1 MTAGA
6 KITAVLRLA
15 FWVSALGIVYTH
27 AGYPVLLKLLA
38 LVSGRGRLGRGP
50 ASDLP
55 RVSLVI
61 AAYDEEHVIAAKVQ
75 GVLALD
81 YPRDRL
87 EVIVC
92 SDGSADATVARAT
105 EAGADVVLDLPR
117 GGKIRAQN
125 AGVERASGELLAFS
139 DANSTWEPDALRRL
153 VEPFADPAVGYA
165 CGQVEFVNP
174 AGDSQEGAY
183 WRYEMVI
190 RSLESSLAGVTAGN
204 GAIYAVR
211 PEAYIEVDPRMGHD
225 LSFPFN
231 LTKRGW
237 RCVYQ
242 PEARA
247 TEKMVPTNEGEFL
260 RKRRMMSHTWPIV
273 VEGGMLSP
281 RGYSPLY
288 ALEVLSHRLLRYGSP
303 FLHLIAF
310 VANVLLLRRGGV
322 YRLTLL
328 AQVGLVVAALAGS
341 RAQSRVLK
349 LAWYYALVTASPA
362 AGLVDYLRT
371 GTPAE
376 WEKAEGTR

>member
-1 MTAGA
+1 
-6 KITAVLRLA
+6 
-15 FWVSALGIVYTH
+15 
-27 AGYPVLLKLLA
+27 
-38 LVSGRGRLGRGP
+38 
-50 ASDLP
+50 
-55 RVSLVI
+55 
-61 AAYDEEHVIAAKVQ
+61 
-75 GVLALD
+75 
-81 YPRDRL
+81 
-87 EVIVC
+87 VIVC
-92 SDGSADATVARAT
+92 SDGSADATVERAR
-105 EAGADVVLDLPR
+105 EAGADLVLELPR
-117 GGKIRAQN
+117 GGKVRAQD
-125 AGVERASGELLAFS
+125 AGVAGAGGELVAFS

-153 VEPFADPAVGYA
+153 IEPFGDPSVGYV

-174 AGDSQEGAY
+174 SGDSQEGAY
-183 WRYEMVI
+183 WRFEMAV

-211 PEAYIEVDPRMGHD
+211 PDAYIPVDPRMGHD

-273 VEGGMLSP
+273 LEGGMLSP
-281 RGYSPLY
+281 SGYSPMY
-288 ALEVLSHRLLRYGSP
+288 ALEMLSHRVLRYGSP
-303 FLHLIAF
+303 FLHLIALL
-310 VANVLLLRRGGV
+310 ANVALLRRGGV
-322 YRLTLL
+322 YRLTMTVQLGLL
-328 AQVGLVVAALAGS
+328 VAALAGS
-341 RAQSRVLK
+341 RAESRVLK

>member
-1 MTAGA
+1 MPRSV
-6 KITAVLRLA
+6 AVLRLA
-15 FWVSALGIVYTH
+15 FWVSALAIVYTH
-27 AGYPVLLKLLA
+27 AGYPALLKLLA
-38 LVSGRGRLGRGP
+38 RGRRAP
-50 ASDLP
+50 AWPARAELP

-61 AAYDEEHVIAAKVQ
+61 AAYDEEDVIAAKVAN
-75 GVLALD
+75 VLALD

-87 EVIVC
+87 ELIVC
-92 SDGSADATVARAT
+92 SDGSADATVDRAR
-105 EAGADVVLDLPR
+105 EAGADVVVDLPR
-117 GGKIRAQN
+117 GGKVRAQD
-125 AGVERASGELLAFS
+125 AGVRRASGQIVAFS
-139 DANSTWEPDALRRL
+139 DANSTLDPDALRRL
-153 VEPFADPAVGYA
+153 IEPFADPAVGYV
-165 CGQVEFVNP
+165 CGQVRFVNP
-174 AGDSQEGAY
+174 SGDSQEGAY
-183 WRYEMVI
+183 WRYEMAV

-211 PEAYIEVDPRMGHD
+211 PEAYIEVDARMGHD

-273 VEGGMLSP
+273 LTGGMLSP
-281 RGYSPLY
+281 RGYSPMY
-288 ALEVLSHRLLRYGSP
+288 ALQMLSHRVLRYVSP
-303 FLHLIAF
+303 FLHLTAF
-310 VANVLLLRRGGV
+310 AANGVLLRRGGV
-322 YRLTLL
+322 YRLTMAAQLGLL
-328 AQVGLVVAALAGS
+328 VAALVGARADS
-341 RAQSRVLK
+341 RALK

>member
-1 MTAGA
+1 M
-6 KITAVLRLA
+6 LRLA
-15 FWVSALGIVYTH
+15 FWASALAIVYTH
-27 AGYPVLLKLLA
+27 AGYPALLKLLA
-38 LVSGRGRLGRGP
+38 RLRGGGRSPEGAPP
-50 ASDLP
+50 AEPP

-61 AAYDEEHVIAAKVQ
+61 AAYDEEDVIAAKVRN
-75 GVLALD
+75 VLALD

-92 SDGSADATVARAT
+92 SDGSADATVDRARD
-105 EAGADVVLDLPR
+105 AGADVVLDLPR
-117 GGKIRAQN
+117 GGKVAAQD
-125 AGVERASGELLAFS
+125 AGVRHASGELIAFS
-139 DANSTWEPDALRRL
+139 DANSTLDPDALRRL
-153 VEPFADPAVGYA
+153 IEPFADPAVGYV
-165 CGQVEFVNP
+165 CGQVRFVNP
-174 AGDSQEGAY
+174 SGDSQEGAY
-183 WRYEMVI
+183 WRYEMAV
-190 RSLESSLAGVTAGN
+190 RALESSLAGVTAGN

-211 PEAYIEVDPRMGHD
+211 PEAYVEVDPRMGHD

-231 LTKRGW
+231 LTRRGW

-247 TEKMVPTNEGEFL
+247 TEKMVPTNEGEFR
-260 RKRRMMSHTWPIV
+260 RKRRMMSHTWTIV

-288 ALEVLSHRLLRYGSP
+288 ALQLASHRLLRYASP
-303 FLHLIAF
+303 FLHLIALMTN
-310 VANVLLLRRGGV
+310 ALLLRRGGV
-322 YRLTLL
+322 YRLTFVAQL
-328 AQVGLVVAALAGS
+328 ALVLAALAGS
-341 RAQSRVLK
+341 RANSRVLK

>member
-1 MTAGA
+1 MLR
-6 KITAVLRLA
+6 AVFWACALA
-15 FWVSALGIVYTH
+15 IVYTH
-27 AGYPVLLKLLA
+27 AGYPALLKLLA
-38 LVSGRGRLGRGP
+38 RGRGGGGWSP
-50 ASDLP
+50 SGDLP

-61 AAYDEEHVIAAKVQ
+61 AAYDEEDVIAAKVR

-92 SDGSADATVARAT
+92 SDGSSDATVARAR
-105 EAGADVVLDLPR
+105 EAGADLVLDLPR
-117 GGKIRAQN
+117 GGKVRAQD
-125 AGVERASGELLAFS
+125 AGVARAGGDLIAFS
-139 DANSTWEPDALRRL
+139 DANSAWEPDALRRL
-153 VEPFADPAVGYA
+153 VEPFADPAVGYV
-165 CGQVEFVNP
+165 CGQVQFVNDS
-174 AGDSQEGAY
+174 GDSQEGAY
-183 WRYEMVI
+183 WRYEMAV

-211 PEAYIEVDPRMGHD
+211 PDAYVEVDPRMGHD

-273 VEGGMLSP
+273 IEGGMLSP
-281 RGYSPLY
+281 RGYSPAY
-288 ALEVLSHRLLRYGSP
+288 ALEIASHRVLRYVSP
-303 FLHLIAF
+303 FLHLKALF
-310 VANVLLLRRGGV
+310 ANALLLRRGGV
-322 YRLTLL
+322 YRLTFAAQLGLL
-328 AQVGLVVAALAGS
+328 AAALAGS
-341 RAQSRVLK
+341 RPSSPRVLK

>member
-1 MTAGA
+1 
-6 KITAVLRLA
+6 
-15 FWVSALGIVYTH
+15 
-27 AGYPVLLKLLA
+27 
-38 LVSGRGRLGRGP
+38 
-50 ASDLP
+50 
-55 RVSLVI
+55 VSLVI
-61 AAYDEEHVIAAKVQ
+61 AAYDEEDVIAAKVRN
-75 GVLALD
+75 VLALD

-92 SDGSADATVARAT
+92 SDGSADATVARAR

-117 GGKIRAQN
+117 GGKVRAQD
-125 AGVERASGELLAFS
+125 AGVARASGELVAFS
-139 DANSTWEPDALRRL
+139 DANSTLEPDALREL
-153 VEPFADPAVGYA
+153 VAPLVADPAIGYV
-165 CGQVEFVNP
+165 CGQVRFVNP
-174 AGDSQEGAY
+174 EGDSQEGAY
-183 WRYEMVI
+183 WTYEMAV
-190 RSLESSLAGVTAGN
+190 RELESSLAGVTAGN

-242 PEARA
+242 PAARA

-260 RKRRMMSHTWPIV
+260 RKRRMMSHTWTIV

-281 RGYSPLY
+281 RGYPPLY
-288 ALEVLSHRLLRYGSP
+288 ALEIVSHRLLRYTSP
-303 FLHLIAF
+303 FLHLKALA
-310 VANVLLLRRGGV
+310 ANVALLRRGRI
-322 YRLTLL
+322 YRMTML
-328 AQVGLVVAALAGS
+328 AQLGLIAAALAGS
-341 RAQSRVLK
+341 RARSRPLK

>member
-1 MTAGA
+1 MDGRAM
-6 KITAVLRLA
+6 IRAVLRAA
-15 FWVSALGIVYTH
+15 FWGSALAIVWTH
-27 AGYPVLLKLLA
+27 AGYPALLKLLA
-38 LVSGRGRLGRGP
+38 GGREQTWEPRSEP
-50 ASDLP
+50 P

-61 AAYDEEHVIAAKVQ
+61 AAYDEAEVIDRKVRN
-75 GVLALD
+75 VLALD

-92 SDGSADATVARAT
+92 SDGSSDRTVERAHD
-105 EAGADVVLDLPR
+105 AGADVILDLPR
-117 GGKIRAQN
+117 GGKVATQD
-125 AGVERASGELLAFS
+125 AGVDQARGELIAFS

-153 VEPFADPAVGYA
+153 VEPFADPSVGYV
-165 CGQVEFVNP
+165 CGQVSFVNEG
-174 AGDSQEGAY
+174 GDSQEGAY
-183 WRYEMVI
+183 WRLEMGV
-190 RSLESSLAGVTAGN
+190 RELESRLAGVTAGN

-211 PEAYIEVDPRMGHD
+211 PDAYMKVDPRMGHD

-242 PEARA
+242 PAARA
-247 TEKMVPTNEGEFL
+247 TEKMVPTNEGEFH

-288 ALEVLSHRLLRYGSP
+288 ALEIVSHRLLRYTSP
-303 FLHLIAF
+303 FLHVKAF
-310 VANVLLLRRGGV
+310 AANVALLRRGRV
-322 YRLTLL
+322 YRLTLIAQL
-328 AQVGLVVAALAGS
+328 ALVGAALLGN
-341 RAQSRVLK
+341 K
-349 LAWYYALVTASPA
+349 LARYYVLVTASPA
-362 AGLVDYLRT
+362 LGLYDYLKK